1 MRKINIASAKNAIT
15 KIKITGAVLPF
26 VLDSVFVA
34 CPTCRG
40 FILRHPCIRHRLSQA
55 YRYIHDA
62 NASVLHVTRTC
73 LVVHDLCCGALRTRE

>member
-1 MRKINIASAKNAIT
+1 MHKINIASAKHAIT
-15 KIKITGAVLPF
+15 KIKITGAALPF

-40 FILRHPCIRHRLSQA
+40 FILRHPCIRHRVSQA

-62 NASVLHVTRTC
+62 NASVLHVTLPRV
-73 LVVHDLCCGALRTRE
+73 VVHELSCGTLCPLD